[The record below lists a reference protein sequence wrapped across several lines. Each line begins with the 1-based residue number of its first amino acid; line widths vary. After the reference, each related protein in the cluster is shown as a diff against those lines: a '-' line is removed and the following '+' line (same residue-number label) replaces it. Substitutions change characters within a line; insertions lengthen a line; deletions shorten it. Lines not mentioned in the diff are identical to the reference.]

1 VPVLT
6 SAASGAVSQLR
17 GQKRNRI
24 GHKVIIQKFVESLL
38 NNTEPPVTGEDDRET
53 IRVLEEIW
61 KQISQPTSSLEG

>member
-1 VPVLT
+1 VLT

-24 GHKVIIQKFVESLL
+24 GHKVIIQRFVESIRD
-38 NNTEPPVTGEDDRET
+38 NTGPPVSEEDGKET
-53 IRVLEEIW
+53 IRILEEIW